1 MRSLLDWI
9 AFDTSDLDSQGEID
23 GARIWHSR
31 TGDAVVLHG
40 YQVPPDITVSL
51 NDSSGLLRM
60 FQQAVADGAGVV
72 EARPVSL
79 DGCPGIRTIIK
90 AVQDRETGR
99 GRLYIG
105 SLILP
110 RRTMSFVIKIQCP
123 ELEMTGMR
131 ESLVMGQL
139 LDSGA
144 LRLTKLAEER
154 ETNDGS
160 IRVFG
165 PGDWDGWIA
174 DPSDPAPAH
183 LARSVADDP
192 NYDVI
197 LPGHPLS
204 RLRARLLKIEQSLTV
219 TVEVKA
225 VPAFDPEWSRKPW
238 WKKW

>member
-1 MRSLLDWI
+1 MLDWI

-23 GARIWHSR
+23 GARIWHSS
-31 TGDAVVLHG
+31 TGDAVALHG
-40 YQVPPDITVSL
+40 LQKPPDITVSL

-60 FQQAVADGAGVV
+60 FQQVVGDGASVV
-72 EARPVSL
+72 EARAVSL
-79 DGCPGIRTIIK
+79 DGCPSIRTIVK
-90 AVQDRETGR
+90 NVQDPETGR
-99 GRLYIG
+99 GRRYVG

-110 RRTMSFVIKIQCP
+110 RRTLSFVINIQCP

-131 ESLVMGQL
+131 ESMVMGQL

-144 LRLTKLAEER
+144 LRLRKGAEAR

-160 IRVFG
+160 FRVLG
-165 PGDWDGWIA
+165 PGDWDGWIV

-183 LARSVADDP
+183 LAHSVADDP
-192 NYDVI
+192 KYDAM
-197 LPGHPLS
+197 LPDHPLS

-219 TVEVKA
+219 AVEVKA
-225 VPAFDPEWSRKPW
+225 VPVFDPGWSQKPW